1 MTTVDEKTVTLSWQE
16 LFRALWPTPPT
27 HHSYLKLIDG
37 GGRWEW
43 YFHRSGQWRQLGPFK
58 AGEEPSPERLL
69 VMNSHRGVAFDP
81 SLRLHNAAGSPPI
94 PMTAVWAGLWLAVQK
109 VKGEPAARLQP
120 GAREAARAR
129 LLGVSVPPSVLLD
142 EGVRVLGLW
151 LLDKAVPVET
161 GRWLLAQLAR
171 RLDCDRTL
179 GGDLERAELLIPG
192 THLEIFPPRDVIA
205 EAVAEPL
212 GRVKLEALVSWLDAP
227 SAV

>member
-1 MTTVDEKTVTLSWQE
+1 MTIMEEKTVMLSWQD
-16 LFRALWPTPPT
+16 LFGALWPAPPS
-27 HHSYLKLIDG
+27 HHAYLKLIDG

-69 VMNSHRGVAFDP
+69 VMNNHRGVGFDP

-94 PMTAVWAGLWLAVQK
+94 PMTAVWAGSWLPVQK
-109 VKGEPAARLQP
+109 HKGEPAARLQP

-151 LLDKAVPVET
+151 LLDKAVPIET

-171 RLDCDRTL
+171 RLEGDRTL
-179 GGDLERAELLIPG
+179 AELEQVQLLLPG
-192 THLEIFPPRDVIA
+192 THIDGIFPPRDVIA

-212 GRVKLEALVSWLDAP
+212 KRVKLEELAAWLDA
-227 SAV
+227 V